1 MGFTPDLTDHLW
13 DKRSP
18 LSPGLFSLA
27 EPNTPEGTGR
37 GWLPAGVGVG
47 GGVRAATMAFGVCP
61 PPFPSC
67 TAFCFDLNKSLDG
80 RSSPGK
86 IFPK

>member
-37 GWLPAGVGVG
+37 GWLPAGVGG
-47 GGVRAATMAFGVCP
+47 GPGCYNGFWCVS
-61 PPFPSC
+61 PS
-67 TAFCFDLNKSLDG
+67 LSELHSLLL
-80 RSSPGK
+80 
-86 IFPK
+86 

>member
-47 GGVRAATMAFGVCP
+47 GSRLLQWLLVCVPLPFRAAQ
-61 PPFPSC
+61 PSAL
-67 TAFCFDLNKSLDG
+67 T
-80 RSSPGK
+80 
-86 IFPK
+86 